1 MAKMASVK
9 DLRWYVMNH
18 MTVGSIFSPDLKLLN
33 PTLSKDEWRK
43 ELRDLQRE
51 GLIDVK
57 SASWNPRSRSFTG
70 ENYRILRCL

>member
-1 MAKMASVK
+1 MTNFK
-9 DLRWYVMNH
+9 DLRWYVMNY
-18 MTVGSIFSPDLKLLN
+18 MTVGSISSPDLKLLN

-51 GLIDVK
+51 GLIDVVDR
-57 SASWNPRSRSFTG
+57 SWNPRRRSFTG